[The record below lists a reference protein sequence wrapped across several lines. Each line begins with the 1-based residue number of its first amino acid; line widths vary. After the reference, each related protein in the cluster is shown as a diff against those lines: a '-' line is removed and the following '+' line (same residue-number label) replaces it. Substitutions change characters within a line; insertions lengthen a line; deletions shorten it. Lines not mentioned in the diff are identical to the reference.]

1 MSKPIGYVLDESTP
15 SVVRFVSDKPPLLGD
30 YVVINYGNGLQVL
43 GMIEWV
49 GARNTAFSVMDGV
62 KDPTVISRLLKGG
75 IGDNFFEGKIKLI
88 GDIARFE
95 LPRIP
100 PPPGSPVYRAPQ
112 HILEKVFGG
121 KEPRMIRIG
130 TLLSRP
136 EVPVYVDV
144 NKLVTRHLAIL
155 AVTGAGK
162 SNTVAVLAD
171 RIVRI
176 GGTVLIFDF
185 HGEYVSSTI
194 GGKVNVIDAKL
205 NPELLTV
212 SELMVLLGIEHRF
225 YNQERV
231 LRRAYAKAMESR
243 EGSFIDRLIKAVES
257 LKGREDPKAV
267 AAVLNKIESLQEKYR
282 DILDENVVDVV
293 SRIKYG
299 YANIVDLSR
308 VDEEAADVVVSHFL
322 RRILYERKR
331 YKRFGE
337 GLAVPILIFVE
348 EAHILAPKD
357 RTTLSKY
364 WMARIAREGR
374 KFGVG
379 LAIVSQRPKSI
390 DVDILSQ
397 MNNKIVLKIVEPSD
411 QKYIREASETLSE
424 DLAEQLA
431 GLNVGEA
438 ILIGPFVRVPALV
451 KIDKFQGRLG
461 GADPDIV
468 REWQSSVSE
477 EYDVVDEMVEAVI
490 KGFTR

>member
-15 SVVRFVSDKPPLLGD
+15 SVVRFVSNEPPLLGD
-30 YVVINYGNGLQVL
+30 YVLVSYGDGLQVL

-49 GARNTAFSVMDGV
+49 GARNTAFSVMNGV
-62 KDPTVISRLLKGG
+62 NDPTVISRLLKGR

-88 GDIARFE
+88 GDITRFE
-95 LPRIP
+95 LPRVP
-100 PPPGSPVYRAPQ
+100 PPPGSPIYQAPP
-112 HILEKVFGG
+112 HVLEKVFGG
-121 KEPRMIRIG
+121 SEPRMIRVG
-130 TLLSRP
+130 VLLSRP

-162 SNTVAVLAD
+162 SNTVAVIAD

-185 HGEYVSSTI
+185 HGEYVGSTI
-194 GGKVNVIDAKL
+194 GGKVNIIDAKL
-205 NPELLTV
+205 NPELLTIA
-212 SELMVLLGIEHRF
+212 ELMVLLGIEHRF

-231 LRRAYAKAMESR
+231 LRRAYAKTMESR

-267 AAVLNKIESLQEKYR
+267 VAVLNKIESLREKYR
-282 DILDENVVDVV
+282 DILDDNVVDVV

-322 RRILYERKR
+322 RRILYERKK
-331 YKRFGE
+331 YKRLGE
-337 GLAVPILIFVE
+337 GLAVPVLVFVE

-374 KFGVG
+374 KFGIG
-379 LAIVSQRPKSI
+379 LAIVSQRPKSL

-397 MNNKIVLKIVEPSD
+397 MNNKIILKIVEPSD
-411 QKYIREASETLSE
+411 QRYIREASETLSE

-431 GLNVGEA
+431 SLNVGEA

-468 REWQSSVSE
+468 NEWRSTSSE
-477 EYDVVDEMVEAVI
+477 EYDMIDEMVETVI
-490 KGFTR
+490 RRFAQ